1 MSKWAEMKKA
11 KEGKTTKATN
21 NARVGLN
28 KGYQTTKRPKKLN
41 AGKRLKVPKTKL
53 NAVREIISEVAGFS
67 PYEKRII
74 ELLRVQREKRAL
86 RFAKRRLGTFLRAK
100 KKRELVSNI
109 MRKQPAKRK

>member
-1 MSKWAEMKKA
+1 MATWSELQKKRAEIKA
-11 KEGKTTKATN
+11 KPTN

-109 MRKQPAKRK
+109 MRQQPAKR